1 MVKFFESRG
10 QLFTSINEATATVPY
25 LSTFIHDKWGMG
37 YVLVTHD
44 GLRLEDSDGTRG
56 KNVFNR

>member
-25 LSTFIHDKWGMG
+25 LSTFIHDKW